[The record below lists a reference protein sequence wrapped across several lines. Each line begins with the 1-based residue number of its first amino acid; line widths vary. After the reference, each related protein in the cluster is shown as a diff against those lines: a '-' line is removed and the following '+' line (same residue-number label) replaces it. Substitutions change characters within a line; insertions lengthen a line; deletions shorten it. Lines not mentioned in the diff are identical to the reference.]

1 MIANTL
7 IQIDKY
13 NSRCCLGFSG
23 NLKPETRNRKLW
35 AAVAYY
41 LFTYGT
47 LKSGLTPP
55 EVAAILRRLT
65 SLGTGIVLG
74 TLYDLGRYPGL
85 RLDGAG
91 EVLGEVFEFQ
101 DPAILKALDA
111 YEGCDPNRPSR
122 SLFVRKQCQVR
133 LSENDKDLLCWV
145 YEYNRQPG
153 SSQRIPFW
161 PSKPNPRSP

>member
-1 MIANTL
+1 M
-7 IQIDKY
+7 
-13 NSRCCLGFSG
+13 
-23 NLKPETRNRKLW
+23 
-35 AAVAYY
+35 AYY